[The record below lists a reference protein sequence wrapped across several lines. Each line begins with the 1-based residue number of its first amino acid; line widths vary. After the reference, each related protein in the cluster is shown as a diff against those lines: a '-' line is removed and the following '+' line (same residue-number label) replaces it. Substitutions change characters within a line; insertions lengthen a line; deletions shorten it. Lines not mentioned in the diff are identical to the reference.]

1 MDLVDMIYALAR
13 SLPPEENYGLRSQMT
28 RASVSVPANIAEG
41 SARTTSKDFANFLS
55 NARSSV
61 MELETLLTVALRQDF
76 VPESECGPAFALITE
91 VSKML
96 TSLRPFRGKKIM
108 EQQLTRDLPDPCEL
122 VPEIPEEL
130 VVILTKAAQ
139 KRPEGRFATAGEM
152 AAALSF
158 YLS

>member
-1 MDLVDMIYALAR
+1 MESEQSDVRSHRDLVVWQKAMDLVDMIYVLAR

-61 MELETLLTVALRQDF
+61 MELETLLTVARRQDF
-76 VPESECGPAFALITE
+76 VPQSEYGSALAMITE

-96 TSLRPFRGKKIM
+96 TSLRRRVL
-108 EQQLTRDLPDPCEL
+108 ERRRRT
-122 VPEIPEEL
+122 
-130 VVILTKAAQ
+130 
-139 KRPEGRFATAGEM
+139 
-152 AAALSF
+152 
-158 YLS
+158 